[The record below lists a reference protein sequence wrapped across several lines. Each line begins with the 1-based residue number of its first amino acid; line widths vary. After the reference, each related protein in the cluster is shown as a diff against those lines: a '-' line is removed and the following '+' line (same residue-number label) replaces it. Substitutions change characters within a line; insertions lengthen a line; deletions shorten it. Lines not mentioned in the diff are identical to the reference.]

1 MAEEIVIFSRT
12 GAKAST
18 VAVDKAQSAG
28 VKSMRKEDAALRRLS
43 LRQQKAMAAYLS
55 GNL

>member
-12 GAKAST
+12 GAKANTVVGKSQST
-18 VAVDKAQSAG
+18 SAKSVQKADVSG
-28 VKSMRKEDAALRRLS
+28 RRLS
-43 LRQQKAMAAYLS
+43 LSEQKALAAYLS